1 MIFKTNTD
9 DFGRMGLGLNNSFKG
24 MFNGDFFKKQNL
36 LSDSDISAIK
46 AYNAEIDKCVT
57 SQTAFNRT
65 MLNTSQQAQNVVAA
79 ANGNKVALEGMTK
92 ASKAAELGMKALSI
106 AGNMIAVMVISWVLS
121 EAISWLNDLAHAEE
135 NARKRSEEL
144 TSSYETEKKDIDDS
158 IAKYKELSEKL
169 NDSSLSTSEVKSIKE
184 QLLSVQN
191 QLNEKYGAEAT
202 QIDLVNGKYD
212 EQIKKLDALTK
223 KKASDYV
230 SKNYKD
236 IQADQKYV
244 SEKVN
249 LNKSLGFKGSQARPD
264 DYSNAGFDLKKYL
277 DRYDKLS
284 AKVVNPDG
292 QYGMTG
298 DVNLVTNGT
307 RQEIY
312 DQLSQLFQDLSND
325 FGNSNEDVNK
335 FKTTIS
341 GILEDSF
348 DTDALDSANDR
359 IKKYAQAEILSND
372 DASASYNNLV
382 NAVDNYNTALSSG
395 KGVDDAKQKLLEA
408 KQAAEDSTKDI
419 TNSGKVLQDV
429 YNSLDNEAPIELQVE
444 FGKNVDEDLQQ
455 SYDDTINRFKSDTS
469 DSSSKELDSLNKQ
482 LDEQTQ
488 SLADAK
494 ENLQNEYDKI
504 SDWGLDDYA
513 DQIKN
518 NTIQTKFGN
527 VDMDKRTIIH
537 WSDELKHTYADAL
550 ASWDYDPEI
559 GSIDTVFGGSE
570 RFGEELNGNGWEV
583 AFTPILP
590 DGTFLSKDTVEEYI
604 NSILEEAYADDGKVT
619 EDELTAI
626 DAQGRQ
632 VGNTFVQGIFA
643 GIDDSQNYDG
653 NGNWAETVGRL
664 MHFVG
669 SFGAKQLADQGI
681 DSANKKLEE
690 TKKKIE
696 EVSKGFDDS
705 QKIKDFFNT
714 EGINTDEEIN
724 EFNEVTKGINDADKA
739 IQTWNEHKKE
749 TNETPISFTDALNSS
764 KYKDIKEK
772 LLELAKAGQLTPYT
786 ISSTKEYNALLE
798 DTGLSAEKAYKK
810 IMKIAQSD
818 MSEADWKTTLTNA
831 RSQIAEIKNLKK
843 ELKKNGESSDFM
855 DAILEK
861 FPQLIGYLGDQKGM
875 QEQLNELQKEQ
886 EDVANNAYMHMVEDS
901 ESYYSTLKR
910 KEAERLKTTSNTIN
924 KIVNGNAGLVK
935 ALGGYYKV
943 DLSNYASIAKAKA
956 TLEKNLIT
964 NLASAWSKFYKV
976 QVNAQTGLAE
986 VHNDSTTVPS
996 EYLEKANGDY
1006 GKAVSMMT
1014 KEQNKQKN
1022 SALKAAKAYNEAI
1035 KGFNSIIKNPGVST
1049 NVSSS
1054 GGNSKSK
1061 KAKATY
1067 QKFSQTID
1075 WCAQTLK
1082 KLSAQIDNVQAKLNN
1097 TSALSKQI
1105 SYYKKL
1111 VKSQNELAQS
1121 YEKTENKYNKVY
1133 KNALKKLSKS
1143 DQKKV
1148 RDGSYTIEHFKGK
1161 AKSGK
1166 KSGAEKRYNNIQKA
1180 LTARDNYLE
1189 ASTSSEN
1196 EKQKLAEY
1204 RESLASLRWEN
1215 VTTKVEKLNNQIS
1228 ILDTRMSNVS
1238 GYVAK
1243 NKVLNEQLDLQKKIV
1258 DKQQEAYKANQKDAN
1273 SYYKKISSKYKKNKN
1288 SDGAIKTTGVKDKKQ
1303 LSYIKMY
1310 NAYLKQQKTNLVE
1323 LKQAQEDYYN
1333 TIINAKQTAAE
1344 NIKTDYDNRISLV
1357 DAKRQELESKASLAE
1372 ANGQVVSGSYYKLIA
1387 NNSKQ
1392 RLEKLNAE
1400 KDKLE
1405 AQMQGVRKYSDL
1417 WYTLQANIISVDQ
1430 SIADETKNAVD
1441 NINKQAEALKNLA
1454 DAKNDYLNST
1464 YDTLDWIN
1472 SFADEDDYYD
1482 DDGNYTDKG
1491 YAVMHNKLAQIEIKK
1506 QESENYEKAI
1516 SDLDKLYYSK
1526 DSKLSEAEW
1535 LKQRNEL
1542 DKSYQQTRTD
1552 IYNQEK
1558 ELADIRNKQLDK
1570 QSDKLKDIID
1580 LKKKSLDADKSE
1592 YDYQKSVAEKTKS
1605 IADLQKQLAMLEG
1618 NNSEDAMAERQK
1630 LQKELSDAKDDLKDT
1645 QYDKYLDRLEDAFSD
1660 LEDRFDKLI
1669 EEMKKED
1676 VSTTTEN
1683 IKTDVEDNN
1692 SSRAESGNKEILGE
1706 NGLQVFDKTANSLIT
1721 AGTNIETKVDDVNTK
1736 LDKTVEAV
1744 IKDSKEDD
1752 GNGNGTVKTTTDL
1765 DKVLGKYDAKN
1776 KSQDT
1781 KGKSSITKYL
1791 ASQGYKTKSH
1801 EGMLDLVNGILNS
1814 DYVSGMNGDDRTALS
1829 KITTKDQLDGNKD
1842 KNATANKD
1850 LITKS
1855 LKYVKANEFISKNA
1869 IVGKKKRDEYSK
1881 ANRHIYDK
1889 TGGKILSEK
1898 NLKKLAGILNV
1909 SYDSKKIYDALK
1921 ACGYSQGGIVGKAIR
1936 VNGDDG
1942 IATLKTGEAVLTPAQ
1957 TDALVALRKNLV
1969 PLNNFMSAI
1978 KTNVPNIQRATTAT
1992 TTIGDVSFEF
2002 NLPNVVDSETLIK
2015 TIQTDTRV
2023 QKTLQNATVGQLNG
2037 SSKFKVN
2044 RL

>member
-1 MIFKTNTD
+1 MCIHNTLYHSTIFKTITDELGNTK
-9 DFGRMGLGLNNSFKG
+9 LSINNRFKG
-24 MFNGDFFKKQNL
+24 LFSGDFFKKKSI
-36 LSDSDISAIK
+36 LSDDDISAIQ
-46 AYNAEIDKCVT
+46 AYNAEINRGVT
-57 SQTAFNRT
+57 SQTAFYRT
-65 MLNTSQQAQNVVAA
+65 MQNASVEAQNMAASANGMVVNLEQIPKVSKAGQVALRGLAMAGNIVAGILVGFVISKAVEVLDNCIHRVENAKNALDEFNSSVKEQQKDISSQESWISENGKQFEELSKGVDKYGHNISLTSDEFSEYKNLTSQIAEMFPTMITGYNEQGKAILK
-79 ANGNKVALEGMTK
+79 NKG
-92 ASKAAELGMKALSI
+92 SI
-106 AGNMIAVMVISWVLS
+106 
-121 EAISWLNDLAHAEE
+121 
-135 NARKRSEEL
+135 EEL
-144 TSSYETEKKDIDDS
+144 TKAYQENQDAYYANIRSKSTKTFEDYKTETKGDAKKKNTIEELMSGNLSSRSIRNILGKEEGQLIDIDNNKGISSAEIQNALGKDL
-158 IAKYKELSEKL
+158 YNKL
-169 NDSSLSTSEVKSIKE
+169 YEE
-184 QLLSVQN
+184 
-191 QLNEKYGAEAT
+191 
-202 QIDLVNGKYD
+202 
-212 EQIKKLDALTK
+212 
-223 KKASDYV
+223 
-230 SKNYKD
+230 
-236 IQADQKYV
+236 
-244 SEKVN
+244 
-249 LNKSLGFKGSQARPD
+249 
-264 DYSNAGFDLKKYL
+264 LKKMPIGKF
-277 DRYDKLS
+277 DAS
-284 AKVVNPDG
+284 F
-292 QYGMTG
+292 
-298 DVNLVTNGT
+298 
-307 RQEIY
+307 E
-312 DQLSQLFQDLSND
+312 DLS
-325 FGNSNEDVNK
+325 
-335 FKTTIS
+335 
-341 GILEDSF
+341 
-348 DTDALDSANDR
+348 
-359 IKKYAQAEILSND
+359 
-372 DASASYNNLV
+372 
-382 NAVDNYNTALSSG
+382 
-395 KGVDDAKQKLLEA
+395 
-408 KQAAEDSTKDI
+408 
-419 TNSGKVLQDV
+419 
-429 YNSLDNEAPIELQVE
+429 PELQ
-444 FGKNVDEDLQQ
+444 
-455 SYDDTINRFKSDTS
+455 
-469 DSSSKELDSLNKQ
+469 
-482 LDEQTQ
+482 
-488 SLADAK
+488 
-494 ENLQNEYDKI
+494 
-504 SDWGLDDYA
+504 
-513 DQIKN
+513 
-518 NTIQTKFGN
+518 
-527 VDMDKRTIIH
+527 
-537 WSDELKHTYADAL
+537 
-550 ASWDYDPEI
+550 
-559 GSIDTVFGGSE
+559 
-570 RFGEELNGNGWEV
+570 
-583 AFTPILP
+583 
-590 DGTFLSKDTVEEYI
+590 
-604 NSILEEAYADDGKVT
+604 
-619 EDELTAI
+619 
-626 DAQGRQ
+626 
-632 VGNTFVQGIFA
+632 
-643 GIDDSQNYDG
+643 
-653 NGNWAETVGRL
+653 
-664 MHFVG
+664 
-669 SFGAKQLADQGI
+669 
-681 DSANKKLEE
+681 
-690 TKKKIE
+690 
-696 EVSKGFDDS
+696 
-705 QKIKDFFNT
+705 QKIKDIYSKLNDTIDTESEKVRPILQAYLQGDTSGYDELDAEAQTAVQSFIQNVDNSFFENFKT
-714 EGINTDEEIN
+714 DNDMETWIRQNVVEPLKNGVNSDELAVKIQTLFSLDQKDYKSYQDYVNAVLAIINSLSKMKDKNGNVIYNDKQINTMKTQFGVGDVDSDGNVSGNKYISSVQDKFKNVKGAKDYIAGLNKEELDTVMHYKLEPDKDTSVKDLKDFIKN
-724 EFNEVTKGINDADKA
+724 ELQPEAN
-739 IQTWNEHKKE
+739 KKE
-749 TNETPISFTDALNSS
+749 EKVKFSVAFNSAKFADA
-764 KYKDIKEK
+764 KEK

-831 RSQIAEIKNLKK
+831 RSQITEIKNLKK

-855 DAILEK
+855 DTILEK

-886 EDVANNAYMHMVEDS
+886 EDVANNAYIHMVENS

-935 ALGGYYKV
+935 ALDGYYKV

-964 NLASAWSKFYKV
+964 NLASVWSKFYKV

-1014 KEQNKQKN
+1014 KEQNKQKK

-1049 NVSSS
+1049 NVSGS

-1148 RDGSYTIEHFKGK
+1148 KDGSYTIEHFKGK

-1180 LTARDNYLE
+1180 LTARDNYWE

-1204 RESLASLRWEN
+1204 RESLASIRWEN
-1215 VTTKVEKLNNQIS
+1215 VTAKVEKLNNQIS

-1243 NKVLNEQLDLQKKIV
+1243 NKVLNEQLSLQKKIV

-1288 SDGAIKTTGVKDKKQ
+1288 SDGAIKTTGIKDKKQ

-1310 NAYLKQQKTNLVE
+1310 NAYLKQQKTNYVE

-1333 TIINAKQTAAE
+1333 TIISAKQTAAE

-1387 NNSKQ
+1387 NNSNQK
-1392 RLEKLNAE
+1392 LEKLNAE
-1400 KDKLE
+1400 KGKLE

-1417 WYTLQANIISVDQ
+1417 WYILQANIISVDQ

-1506 QESENYEKAI
+1506 QESENYEKSI

-1526 DSKLSEAEW
+1526 NSKLSEAEW

-1542 DKSYQQTRTD
+1542 NKSYQQTQTD

-1605 IADLQKQLAMLEG
+1605 IADLQKQFAMLEG

-1736 LDKTVEAV
+1736 LDKIVEAV
-1744 IKDSKEDD
+1744 IKDSKKDV

-1765 DKVLGKYDAKN
+1765 DKVLGKYDKKN

-1814 DYVSGMNGDDRTALS
+1814 DYASGMNGDDRTALS

-2037 SSKFKVN
+2037 SSRFKVN

>member
-1 MIFKTNTD
+1 MIFETNTD
-9 DFGRMGLGLNNSFKG
+9 DFGRMGLGLNKSFKG

-36 LSDSDISAIK
+36 LSDSDISAIQ
-46 AYNAEIDKCVT
+46 AYNAEINRGVT
-57 SQTAFNRT
+57 SQTAFYRT
-65 MLNTSQQAQNVVAA
+65 MQNASVEAQNMAASANGMVVNLEQIPKVSKAGQVALKGLAMAGNIVAGILVGFVISKSVEVLDNYIHRVENAKNALDEFNSSVKEQQKDISSQESWISENGKQFEELSKGVDKYGHNISLTSDKFSEYKNMTSQIAEMFPTMVTGWNEQGGAILK
-79 ANGNKVALEGMTK
+79 NKG
-92 ASKAAELGMKALSI
+92 SI
-106 AGNMIAVMVISWVLS
+106 
-121 EAISWLNDLAHAEE
+121 
-135 NARKRSEEL
+135 EEL
-144 TSSYETEKKDIDDS
+144 TKAYQENQDAYYANIRSKSTKTFEDYKTETKGDAKKKNTIEELMSGNLSSRSIRNILGKEEGQLIDIDNNKGISSAEIQNALGKDL
-158 IAKYKELSEKL
+158 YNKL
-169 NDSSLSTSEVKSIKE
+169 YEE
-184 QLLSVQN
+184 
-191 QLNEKYGAEAT
+191 
-202 QIDLVNGKYD
+202 
-212 EQIKKLDALTK
+212 
-223 KKASDYV
+223 
-230 SKNYKD
+230 
-236 IQADQKYV
+236 
-244 SEKVN
+244 
-249 LNKSLGFKGSQARPD
+249 
-264 DYSNAGFDLKKYL
+264 LKKMPIGKF
-277 DRYDKLS
+277 DAS
-284 AKVVNPDG
+284 F
-292 QYGMTG
+292 
-298 DVNLVTNGT
+298 
-307 RQEIY
+307 E
-312 DQLSQLFQDLSND
+312 DLS
-325 FGNSNEDVNK
+325 
-335 FKTTIS
+335 
-341 GILEDSF
+341 
-348 DTDALDSANDR
+348 
-359 IKKYAQAEILSND
+359 
-372 DASASYNNLV
+372 
-382 NAVDNYNTALSSG
+382 
-395 KGVDDAKQKLLEA
+395 
-408 KQAAEDSTKDI
+408 
-419 TNSGKVLQDV
+419 
-429 YNSLDNEAPIELQVE
+429 PELQ
-444 FGKNVDEDLQQ
+444 
-455 SYDDTINRFKSDTS
+455 
-469 DSSSKELDSLNKQ
+469 
-482 LDEQTQ
+482 
-488 SLADAK
+488 
-494 ENLQNEYDKI
+494 
-504 SDWGLDDYA
+504 
-513 DQIKN
+513 
-518 NTIQTKFGN
+518 
-527 VDMDKRTIIH
+527 
-537 WSDELKHTYADAL
+537 
-550 ASWDYDPEI
+550 
-559 GSIDTVFGGSE
+559 
-570 RFGEELNGNGWEV
+570 
-583 AFTPILP
+583 
-590 DGTFLSKDTVEEYI
+590 
-604 NSILEEAYADDGKVT
+604 
-619 EDELTAI
+619 
-626 DAQGRQ
+626 
-632 VGNTFVQGIFA
+632 
-643 GIDDSQNYDG
+643 
-653 NGNWAETVGRL
+653 
-664 MHFVG
+664 
-669 SFGAKQLADQGI
+669 
-681 DSANKKLEE
+681 
-690 TKKKIE
+690 
-696 EVSKGFDDS
+696 
-705 QKIKDFFNT
+705 QKIKDIYSKLNDTIDTESEKVRPILQAYLQGDTSGYDELDAEAQTAVQSFIQNVDNSFFENFKT
-714 EGINTDEEIN
+714 DNDMETWIRQNVVEPLKNGVNSDELAVKIQTLFSLDQKDYKSYQDYVNAVLAIINSLSKTKDKNGNVIYNDKQINTMKTQFGVGDVDSDGNVSGNKYISSVQDKFKNVKGAKDYITGLNKEELDTVMRYNLEPNKDISVKDLKDFIKN
-724 EFNEVTKGINDADKA
+724 ELQPEAN
-739 IQTWNEHKKE
+739 KKE
-749 TNETPISFTDALNSS
+749 EKVKFSVAFNDGNF
-764 KYKDIKEK
+764 KDIKEK

-855 DAILEK
+855 DTILEK

-886 EDVANNAYMHMVEDS
+886 EDVANNAYMHMVENS

-1014 KEQNKQKN
+1014 KEQNKQKK

-1049 NVSSS
+1049 NVSGS

-1148 RDGSYTIEHFKGK
+1148 KDGSYTIEHFKGK

-1180 LTARDNYLE
+1180 LTARDNYWE

-1204 RESLASLRWEN
+1204 RESLASIRWEN
-1215 VTTKVEKLNNQIS
+1215 VTAKVEKLNNQIS

-1243 NKVLNEQLDLQKKIV
+1243 NKVLNEQLSLQKKIV

-1288 SDGAIKTTGVKDKKQ
+1288 SDGAIKTTGIKDKKQ

-1333 TIINAKQTAAE
+1333 TIISAKQTAAE

-1417 WYTLQANIISVDQ
+1417 WYSLQANIISVDQ

-1506 QESENYEKAI
+1506 QESENYEKSI

-1526 DSKLSEAEW
+1526 NSKLSEAEW

-1542 DKSYQQTRTD
+1542 NKSYQQTQTD

-1580 LKKKSLDADKSE
+1580 LKKKSLDTDKSE

-1605 IADLQKQLAMLEG
+1605 IADLQKQFAMLEG

-1736 LDKTVEAV
+1736 LDKIVEAV
-1744 IKDSKEDD
+1744 IKDSKEDV

-1765 DKVLGKYDAKN
+1765 DKVLGEYDAKN

-1992 TTIGDVSFEF
+1992 TSIGDVSFEF
-2002 NLPNVVDSETLIK
+2002 NLPNVVDSESLIK
-2015 TIQTDTRV
+2015 TIQTDTRL

-2037 SSKFKVN
+2037 SSRFKVN

>member
-1 MIFKTNTD
+1 MCIHNTLYHSTIFKTITDELGNTK
-9 DFGRMGLGLNNSFKG
+9 LSINNRFKG
-24 MFNGDFFKKQNL
+24 LFSGDFFKKKSI
-36 LSDSDISAIK
+36 LSDDDISAIQ
-46 AYNAEIDKCVT
+46 AYNAEINRGVT
-57 SQTAFNRT
+57 SQTAFYRT
-65 MLNTSQQAQNVVAA
+65 MQNASVEAQNMAASANGMVVNLEQIPKVSKAGQVALRGLAMAGNIVAGILVGFVISKAVEVLDNCIHRVENAKNALDEFNSSVKEQQKDISSQESWISENGKQFEELSKGVDKYGHNISLTSDEFSEYKNLTSQIAEMFPTMITGYNEQGKAILK
-79 ANGNKVALEGMTK
+79 NKG
-92 ASKAAELGMKALSI
+92 SI
-106 AGNMIAVMVISWVLS
+106 
-121 EAISWLNDLAHAEE
+121 
-135 NARKRSEEL
+135 EEL
-144 TSSYETEKKDIDDS
+144 TKAYQENQDAYYANIRSKSTKTFEDYKTETKGDAKKKNTIEELMSGNLSSRSIRNILGKEEGQLIDIDNNKGISSAEIQNALGKDL
-158 IAKYKELSEKL
+158 YNKL
-169 NDSSLSTSEVKSIKE
+169 YEE
-184 QLLSVQN
+184 
-191 QLNEKYGAEAT
+191 
-202 QIDLVNGKYD
+202 
-212 EQIKKLDALTK
+212 
-223 KKASDYV
+223 
-230 SKNYKD
+230 
-236 IQADQKYV
+236 
-244 SEKVN
+244 
-249 LNKSLGFKGSQARPD
+249 
-264 DYSNAGFDLKKYL
+264 LKKMPIGKF
-277 DRYDKLS
+277 DAS
-284 AKVVNPDG
+284 F
-292 QYGMTG
+292 
-298 DVNLVTNGT
+298 
-307 RQEIY
+307 E
-312 DQLSQLFQDLSND
+312 DLS
-325 FGNSNEDVNK
+325 
-335 FKTTIS
+335 
-341 GILEDSF
+341 
-348 DTDALDSANDR
+348 
-359 IKKYAQAEILSND
+359 
-372 DASASYNNLV
+372 
-382 NAVDNYNTALSSG
+382 
-395 KGVDDAKQKLLEA
+395 
-408 KQAAEDSTKDI
+408 
-419 TNSGKVLQDV
+419 
-429 YNSLDNEAPIELQVE
+429 PELQ
-444 FGKNVDEDLQQ
+444 
-455 SYDDTINRFKSDTS
+455 
-469 DSSSKELDSLNKQ
+469 
-482 LDEQTQ
+482 
-488 SLADAK
+488 
-494 ENLQNEYDKI
+494 
-504 SDWGLDDYA
+504 
-513 DQIKN
+513 
-518 NTIQTKFGN
+518 
-527 VDMDKRTIIH
+527 
-537 WSDELKHTYADAL
+537 
-550 ASWDYDPEI
+550 
-559 GSIDTVFGGSE
+559 
-570 RFGEELNGNGWEV
+570 
-583 AFTPILP
+583 
-590 DGTFLSKDTVEEYI
+590 
-604 NSILEEAYADDGKVT
+604 
-619 EDELTAI
+619 
-626 DAQGRQ
+626 
-632 VGNTFVQGIFA
+632 
-643 GIDDSQNYDG
+643 
-653 NGNWAETVGRL
+653 
-664 MHFVG
+664 
-669 SFGAKQLADQGI
+669 
-681 DSANKKLEE
+681 
-690 TKKKIE
+690 
-696 EVSKGFDDS
+696 
-705 QKIKDFFNT
+705 QKIKDIYSKLNDTIDTESEKVRPILQAYLQGDTSGYDELDAEAQTAVQSFIQNVDNSFFENFKT
-714 EGINTDEEIN
+714 DNDMETWIRQNVVEPLKNGVNSDELAVKIQTLFSLDQKDYKSYQDYVNAVLAIINSLSKMKDKNGNVIYNDKQINTMKTQFGVGDVDSDGNVSGNKYISSVQDKFKNVKGAKDYITGLNKEELDTVMHYKLEPDKDTSVKDLKDFIKN
-724 EFNEVTKGINDADKA
+724 ELQPEAN
-739 IQTWNEHKKE
+739 KKE
-749 TNETPISFTDALNSS
+749 EKVKFSVAFNDGDF
-764 KYKDIKEK
+764 KDIKEK

-831 RSQIAEIKNLKK
+831 RSQITEIKNLKK

-855 DAILEK
+855 DTILEK

-935 ALGGYYKV
+935 ALDGYYKV

-1006 GKAVSMMT
+1006 GKAVSMMV

-1054 GGNSKSK
+1054 GGNNKSK

-1303 LSYIKMY
+1303 LSYIKTY

-1323 LKQAQEDYYN
+1323 LTQAQEDYYN
-1333 TIINAKQTAAE
+1333 AVINAKQTAAE

-1387 NNSKQ
+1387 NNSNQK
-1392 RLEKLNAE
+1392 LEKLNAE

-1430 SIADETKNAVD
+1430 SIADETKNAVQ

-1454 DAKNDYLNST
+1454 DAKNDYLNSI

-1706 NGLQVFDKTANSLIT
+1706 NGLQVFDKTANSFIT

-1736 LDKTVEAV
+1736 LDKIVEAV
-1744 IKDSKEDD
+1744 IKDSKKDV

-1814 DYVSGMNGDDRTALS
+1814 DYVGGMNGDDRTALS

>member
-1 MIFKTNTD
+1 MQGGTFGSSKMQLIPESKMFKELSSETASEIVETLNSIKNGTNSAYDSMDQYLTY
-9 DFGRMGLGLNNSFKG
+9 LSS
-24 MFNGDFFKKQNL
+24 NGKSYIKDYVKANQNQVYITEDVIQA
-36 LSDSDISAIK
+36 SKDARATQIAQNEAIK
-46 AYNAEIDKCVT
+46 QGSLSAKAG
-57 SQTAFNRT
+57 Q
-65 MLNTSQQAQNVVAA
+65 
-79 ANGNKVALEGMTK
+79 VALKGLAM
-92 ASKAAELGMKALSI
+92 
-106 AGNMIAVMVISWVLS
+106 AGNMIAMWAISEVISLVAKGIDNLANSVDNCKERVNNLMSSYQSALDTANSNASRVEELISDYEKLS
-121 EAISWLNDLAHAEE
+121 KGVNNLGENVSLTQEEYEKYNSLTNEIADMFPELIQGYTDQGTAILNLKGNVEGLRDAYKEAKTEAYNTLIADKSNDIVKQWEDIRDPGFFAGLFDLGASDVGGEISVSDALKQLKEISKLTAEE
-135 NARKRSEEL
+135 YRNIENIVATGSHEEIKGLTDIQKEIAYGSYIGKALGIDGNVSDKDFANAKKQAKALIQTYNAEIKSALSDVETLANAYLMTNDDYSKLDKQSKTAASLIVNNLTEDIANGFSSKEDVGVYVDNIVSQLKNNPDLSNAMTEL
-144 TSSYETEKKDIDDS
+144 LTTDLSSLSVDGAESTIDKYINTIAKILNEDPVELKVRLGFDDYNDDS
-158 IAKYKELSEKL
+158 IKPLKTKVQGFLKDEFDDNVGELSLDDLQIASKL
-169 NDSSLSTSEVKSIKE
+169 EIPENT
-184 QLLSVQN
+184 LLSW
-191 QLNEKYGAEAT
+191 
-202 QIDLVNGKYD
+202 
-212 EQIKKLDALTK
+212 
-223 KKASDYV
+223 
-230 SKNYKD
+230 
-236 IQADQKYV
+236 
-244 SEKVN
+244 
-249 LNKSLGFKGSQARPD
+249 
-264 DYSNAGFDLKKYL
+264 
-277 DRYDKLS
+277 DKL
-284 AKVVNPDG
+284 
-292 QYGMTG
+292 
-298 DVNLVTNGT
+298 
-307 RQEIY
+307 
-312 DQLSQLFQDLSND
+312 
-325 FGNSNEDVNK
+325 
-335 FKTTIS
+335 
-341 GILEDSF
+341 
-348 DTDALDSANDR
+348 
-359 IKKYAQAEILSND
+359 
-372 DASASYNNLV
+372 
-382 NAVDNYNTALSSG
+382 
-395 KGVDDAKQKLLEA
+395 KQK
-408 KQAAEDSTKDI
+408 I
-419 TNSGKVLQDV
+419 
-429 YNSLDNEAPIELQVE
+429 
-444 FGKNVDEDLQQ
+444 
-455 SYDDTINRFKSDTS
+455 
-469 DSSSKELDSLNKQ
+469 
-482 LDEQTQ
+482 
-488 SLADAK
+488 
-494 ENLQNEYDKI
+494 
-504 SDWGLDDYA
+504 
-513 DQIKN
+513 
-518 NTIQTKFGN
+518 
-527 VDMDKRTIIH
+527 
-537 WSDELKHTYADAL
+537 
-550 ASWDYDPEI
+550 
-559 GSIDTVFGGSE
+559 
-570 RFGEELNGNGWEV
+570 
-583 AFTPILP
+583 
-590 DGTFLSKDTVEEYI
+590 
-604 NSILEEAYADDGKVT
+604 
-619 EDELTAI
+619 
-626 DAQGRQ
+626 
-632 VGNTFVQGIFA
+632 
-643 GIDDSQNYDG
+643 
-653 NGNWAETVGRL
+653 
-664 MHFVG
+664 
-669 SFGAKQLADQGI
+669 
-681 DSANKKLEE
+681 EE
-690 TKKKIE
+690 TKNATSNK
-696 EVSKGFDDS
+696 
-705 QKIKDFFNT
+705 
-714 EGINTDEEIN
+714 
-724 EFNEVTKGINDADKA
+724 
-739 IQTWNEHKKE
+739 
-749 TNETPISFTDALNSS
+749 TPISFSDLLDTSE
-764 KYKDIKEK
+764 YKDIKEK

-831 RSQIAEIKNLKK
+831 RSQITEIKNLKK

-855 DAILEK
+855 DTILEK

-1014 KEQNKQKN
+1014 KEQNKQKK

-1049 NVSSS
+1049 NVSGS

-1067 QKFSQTID
+1067 QKFSQMID

-1148 RDGSYTIEHFKGK
+1148 KDGSYTIEHFKGK

-1180 LTARDNYLE
+1180 LTARDNYWE

-1204 RESLASLRWEN
+1204 RESLASIRWEN
-1215 VTTKVEKLNNQIS
+1215 VTAKVEKLNNQIS

-1243 NKVLNEQLDLQKKIV
+1243 NKVLNEQLSLQKKIV

-1288 SDGAIKTTGVKDKKQ
+1288 SDGAIKTTGIKDKKQ

-1310 NAYLKQQKTNLVE
+1310 NAYLKQQKTNYVE

-1333 TIINAKQTAAE
+1333 TIISAKQTAAE

-1430 SIADETKNAVD
+1430 SIAEESKNAID

-1506 QESENYEKAI
+1506 QESENYEKSI

-1526 DSKLSEAEW
+1526 NSKLSEAEW

-1542 DKSYQQTRTD
+1542 NKSYQQTQTD

-1618 NNSEDAMAERQK
+1618 NNSEEAMAERQK

-1721 AGTNIETKVDDVNTK
+1721 AGTNIDTKVDDVNTK
-1736 LDKTVEAV
+1736 LDKIVEAV
-1744 IKDSKEDD
+1744 IKDSKKDV

-1765 DKVLGKYDAKN
+1765 DKVLGEYDAKN

-2015 TIQTDTRV
+2015 TIQTDTRL

-2037 SSKFKVN
+2037 SSRFKVN

>member
-1 MIFKTNTD
+1 MCIHNTLYHSTIFKTITDELGNTK
-9 DFGRMGLGLNNSFKG
+9 LSINNRFKG
-24 MFNGDFFKKQNL
+24 LFSGDFFKKKSI
-36 LSDSDISAIK
+36 LSDDDISAIQ
-46 AYNAEIDKCVT
+46 AYNAEINRGVT
-57 SQTAFNRT
+57 SQTYRT
-65 MLNTSQQAQNVVAA
+65 MQNASVEAQNMAASANGMVVNLEQIPKVSKAGQVALRGLAMAGNIVAGILVGFVISKAVEVLDNCIHRVENAKNALDEFNSSVKEQQKDISSQESWISENGKQFEELSKGVDKYGHNISLTSDEFSEYKNLTSQIAEMFPTMITGYNEQGKAILK
-79 ANGNKVALEGMTK
+79 NKG
-92 ASKAAELGMKALSI
+92 SI
-106 AGNMIAVMVISWVLS
+106 
-121 EAISWLNDLAHAEE
+121 
-135 NARKRSEEL
+135 EEL
-144 TSSYETEKKDIDDS
+144 TKAYQENQDAYYANIRSKSTKTFEDYKTETKGDAKKKNTIEELMSGNLSSRSIRNILGKEEGQLIDIDNNKGISSAEIQNALGKDL
-158 IAKYKELSEKL
+158 YNKL
-169 NDSSLSTSEVKSIKE
+169 YEE
-184 QLLSVQN
+184 
-191 QLNEKYGAEAT
+191 
-202 QIDLVNGKYD
+202 
-212 EQIKKLDALTK
+212 
-223 KKASDYV
+223 
-230 SKNYKD
+230 
-236 IQADQKYV
+236 
-244 SEKVN
+244 
-249 LNKSLGFKGSQARPD
+249 
-264 DYSNAGFDLKKYL
+264 LKKMPIGKF
-277 DRYDKLS
+277 DAS
-284 AKVVNPDG
+284 F
-292 QYGMTG
+292 
-298 DVNLVTNGT
+298 
-307 RQEIY
+307 E
-312 DQLSQLFQDLSND
+312 DLS
-325 FGNSNEDVNK
+325 
-335 FKTTIS
+335 
-341 GILEDSF
+341 
-348 DTDALDSANDR
+348 
-359 IKKYAQAEILSND
+359 
-372 DASASYNNLV
+372 
-382 NAVDNYNTALSSG
+382 
-395 KGVDDAKQKLLEA
+395 
-408 KQAAEDSTKDI
+408 
-419 TNSGKVLQDV
+419 
-429 YNSLDNEAPIELQVE
+429 PELQ
-444 FGKNVDEDLQQ
+444 
-455 SYDDTINRFKSDTS
+455 
-469 DSSSKELDSLNKQ
+469 
-482 LDEQTQ
+482 
-488 SLADAK
+488 
-494 ENLQNEYDKI
+494 
-504 SDWGLDDYA
+504 
-513 DQIKN
+513 
-518 NTIQTKFGN
+518 
-527 VDMDKRTIIH
+527 
-537 WSDELKHTYADAL
+537 
-550 ASWDYDPEI
+550 
-559 GSIDTVFGGSE
+559 
-570 RFGEELNGNGWEV
+570 
-583 AFTPILP
+583 
-590 DGTFLSKDTVEEYI
+590 
-604 NSILEEAYADDGKVT
+604 
-619 EDELTAI
+619 
-626 DAQGRQ
+626 
-632 VGNTFVQGIFA
+632 
-643 GIDDSQNYDG
+643 
-653 NGNWAETVGRL
+653 
-664 MHFVG
+664 
-669 SFGAKQLADQGI
+669 
-681 DSANKKLEE
+681 
-690 TKKKIE
+690 
-696 EVSKGFDDS
+696 
-705 QKIKDFFNT
+705 QKIKDIYSKLNDTIDTESEKVRPILQAYLQGDTSGYDELDAEAQTAVQSFIQNVDNSFFENFKT
-714 EGINTDEEIN
+714 DNDMETWIRQNVVEPLKNGVNSDELAVKIQTLFSLDQKDYKSYQDYVNAVLAIINSLSKMKDKNGNVIYNDKQINTMKTQFGVGDVDSDGNVSGNKYISSVQDKFKNVKGAKDYITGLNKEELDTVMHYKLEPDKDTSVKDLKDFIKN
-724 EFNEVTKGINDADKA
+724 ELQPEAN
-739 IQTWNEHKKE
+739 KKE
-749 TNETPISFTDALNSS
+749 EKVKFFVAFNDCDF
-764 KYKDIKEK
+764 KDIKEK

-831 RSQIAEIKNLKK
+831 RSQITEIKNLKK

-855 DAILEK
+855 DTILEK

-935 ALGGYYKV
+935 ALDGYYKV

-1006 GKAVSMMT
+1006 GKAVSMMV

-1035 KGFNSIIKNPGVST
+1035 KGFNSIIKNSGVST
-1049 NVSSS
+1049 NVSS
-1054 GGNSKSK
+1054 KSK
-1061 KAKATY
+1061 KE
-1067 QKFSQTID
+1067 KFSQTID

-1082 KLSAQIDNVQAKLNN
+1082 KLSVQIDNVQAKLNN

-1148 RDGSYTIEHFKGK
+1148 RDGSYTIEHFKGTIEHFKGK

-1303 LSYIKMY
+1303 LSYIKTY

-1323 LKQAQEDYYN
+1323 LTQAQEDYYN
-1333 TIINAKQTAAE
+1333 AVINAKQTAAE

-1387 NNSKQ
+1387 NNSNQK
-1392 RLEKLNAE
+1392 LEKLNAE

-1430 SIADETKNAVD
+1430 SIAEESKNAID

-1506 QESENYEKAI
+1506 QESENYEKSI

-1526 DSKLSEAEW
+1526 NSKLSEAEW

-1542 DKSYQQTRTD
+1542 NKSYQQTQTD

-1605 IADLQKQLAMLEG
+1605 IADLQKQFAMLEG

-1736 LDKTVEAV
+1736 LDKIVEAV
-1744 IKDSKEDD
+1744 IKDSKEDV

-1765 DKVLGKYDAKN
+1765 DKVLGEYDAKN

-2037 SSKFKVN
+2037 SSRFKVN

>member
-1 MIFKTNTD
+1 MIFKTFNSDIDSSIYKIGVFNKSFGDIIDKINDRSAEIKNLHENEGFSKSEAKKQVGSIWSYLGKDEHKDALTD
-9 DFGRMGLGLNNSFKG
+9 EFTAFKELMEETGLGADELAKQVGGVSKSVLDYAKSDDVAKLSTEGFKESIGNLSLGAKAGQVALKGLAMAGNIVAGILAGFVISKAIEGLDNYIHRVENAKNALDEFNSSVKEQQ
-24 MFNGDFFKKQNL
+24 K
-36 LSDSDISAIK
+36 DISSQESWISENGK
-46 AYNAEIDKCVT
+46 QFEELSKGVDKYGHNISLTSDEFSEYKNLT
-57 SQTAFNRT
+57 SQIAEMFPT
-65 MLNTSQQAQNVVAA
+65 MITGYNEQGKAILK
-79 ANGNKVALEGMTK
+79 NKG
-92 ASKAAELGMKALSI
+92 SI
-106 AGNMIAVMVISWVLS
+106 
-121 EAISWLNDLAHAEE
+121 
-135 NARKRSEEL
+135 EEL
-144 TSSYETEKKDIDDS
+144 TKAYQENQDAYYANIRSKSTKTFEDYKTETKGDAKKKNTIEELMSGNLSSRSIRNILGKEEGQLIDIDNNKGISSAEIQNALGKDL
-158 IAKYKELSEKL
+158 YNKL
-169 NDSSLSTSEVKSIKE
+169 YEE
-184 QLLSVQN
+184 
-191 QLNEKYGAEAT
+191 
-202 QIDLVNGKYD
+202 
-212 EQIKKLDALTK
+212 
-223 KKASDYV
+223 
-230 SKNYKD
+230 
-236 IQADQKYV
+236 
-244 SEKVN
+244 
-249 LNKSLGFKGSQARPD
+249 
-264 DYSNAGFDLKKYL
+264 LKKMPIGKF
-277 DRYDKLS
+277 DAS
-284 AKVVNPDG
+284 F
-292 QYGMTG
+292 
-298 DVNLVTNGT
+298 
-307 RQEIY
+307 E
-312 DQLSQLFQDLSND
+312 DLS
-325 FGNSNEDVNK
+325 
-335 FKTTIS
+335 
-341 GILEDSF
+341 
-348 DTDALDSANDR
+348 
-359 IKKYAQAEILSND
+359 
-372 DASASYNNLV
+372 
-382 NAVDNYNTALSSG
+382 
-395 KGVDDAKQKLLEA
+395 
-408 KQAAEDSTKDI
+408 
-419 TNSGKVLQDV
+419 
-429 YNSLDNEAPIELQVE
+429 PELQ
-444 FGKNVDEDLQQ
+444 
-455 SYDDTINRFKSDTS
+455 
-469 DSSSKELDSLNKQ
+469 
-482 LDEQTQ
+482 
-488 SLADAK
+488 
-494 ENLQNEYDKI
+494 
-504 SDWGLDDYA
+504 
-513 DQIKN
+513 
-518 NTIQTKFGN
+518 
-527 VDMDKRTIIH
+527 
-537 WSDELKHTYADAL
+537 
-550 ASWDYDPEI
+550 
-559 GSIDTVFGGSE
+559 
-570 RFGEELNGNGWEV
+570 
-583 AFTPILP
+583 
-590 DGTFLSKDTVEEYI
+590 
-604 NSILEEAYADDGKVT
+604 
-619 EDELTAI
+619 
-626 DAQGRQ
+626 
-632 VGNTFVQGIFA
+632 
-643 GIDDSQNYDG
+643 
-653 NGNWAETVGRL
+653 
-664 MHFVG
+664 
-669 SFGAKQLADQGI
+669 
-681 DSANKKLEE
+681 
-690 TKKKIE
+690 
-696 EVSKGFDDS
+696 
-705 QKIKDFFNT
+705 QKIKDIYSKLNDTIDTESEKVRPILQAYLQGDTSGYDELDAEAQTAVQSFIQNVDNSFFENFKT
-714 EGINTDEEIN
+714 DNDMETWIRQNVVEPLKNGVNSDELAVKIQTLFSLDQKDYKSYQDYVNAVLAIINSLSKMKDKNGNVIYNDKQINTMKTQFGVGDVDSDGNVSGNKYISSVQDKFKNVKGAKDYITGLNKEELDTVMHYKLEPDKDTSVKDLKDFIKN
-724 EFNEVTKGINDADKA
+724 ELQPEAN
-739 IQTWNEHKKE
+739 KKE
-749 TNETPISFTDALNSS
+749 EKVKFSVAFNDGDF
-764 KYKDIKEK
+764 KDIKEK

-935 ALGGYYKV
+935 ALDGYYKV

-964 NLASAWSKFYKV
+964 KLASAWSKFYKV

-1121 YEKTENKYNKVY
+1121 YEKTEKKYNKVY

-1148 RDGSYTIEHFKGK
+1148 KDGSYTIEHFKGK

-1204 RESLASLRWEN
+1204 RESLASIRWEN
-1215 VTTKVEKLNNQIS
+1215 VTAKVEKLNNQIS

-1243 NKVLNEQLDLQKKIV
+1243 NKVLNEQLSLQKKIV

-1417 WYTLQANIISVDQ
+1417 WYSLQANIISVDQ
-1430 SIADETKNAVD
+1430 AIAEESKNAID

-1506 QESENYEKAI
+1506 QESENYEKSI

-1526 DSKLSEAEW
+1526 NSKLSEAEW

-1542 DKSYQQTRTD
+1542 NKSYQQTQTD

-1558 ELADIRNKQLDK
+1558 ELADIRNKQLEQ

-1592 YDYQKSVAEKTKS
+1592 YDYQKSVAEKTKN

-1618 NNSEDAMAERQK
+1618 NNSEEAMAERQK

-1721 AGTNIETKVDDVNTK
+1721 AGTNIETEVDDVNTK
-1736 LDKTVEAV
+1736 LDKIVEAV
-1744 IKDSKEDD
+1744 IKDTKKDG

-1814 DYVSGMNGDDRTALS
+1814 DYASGMNGDDRTALS

-2037 SSKFKVN
+2037 SSRFKVN

>member
-1 MIFKTNTD
+1 MIFKTITDELGNTK
-9 DFGRMGLGLNNSFKG
+9 LSINNRFKG
-24 MFNGDFFKKQNL
+24 LFSGDFFKKKSI
-36 LSDSDISAIK
+36 LSDDDISAIQ
-46 AYNAEIDKCVT
+46 AYNAEINRGVT
-57 SQTAFNRT
+57 SQTAFYRT
-65 MLNTSQQAQNVVAA
+65 MQNASVEAQNMAASANGMVVNLEQIPKVSKAGQVALRGLAMAGNIVAEILVGFVISKAVEGLDNYIHRVENAKNALDEFNSSVKEQQKDISSQESWISENGKQFEELSKGVDKYGHNISLTSDEFSEYKNLTSQIAEMFPTMITGYNEQGRAILK
-79 ANGNKVALEGMTK
+79 NKG
-92 ASKAAELGMKALSI
+92 SI
-106 AGNMIAVMVISWVLS
+106 
-121 EAISWLNDLAHAEE
+121 
-135 NARKRSEEL
+135 EEL
-144 TSSYETEKKDIDDS
+144 TKAYQENQDAYYANIRSKSTKTFEDYKTETKGDVKKKNTIEELMSGNLSSRSIRNILGKEEGQLIDIDNNKGISSAEIQNALGKDL
-158 IAKYKELSEKL
+158 YNKL
-169 NDSSLSTSEVKSIKE
+169 YEE
-184 QLLSVQN
+184 
-191 QLNEKYGAEAT
+191 
-202 QIDLVNGKYD
+202 
-212 EQIKKLDALTK
+212 
-223 KKASDYV
+223 
-230 SKNYKD
+230 
-236 IQADQKYV
+236 
-244 SEKVN
+244 
-249 LNKSLGFKGSQARPD
+249 
-264 DYSNAGFDLKKYL
+264 LKKMPIGKF
-277 DRYDKLS
+277 DAS
-284 AKVVNPDG
+284 F
-292 QYGMTG
+292 
-298 DVNLVTNGT
+298 
-307 RQEIY
+307 E
-312 DQLSQLFQDLSND
+312 DLS
-325 FGNSNEDVNK
+325 
-335 FKTTIS
+335 
-341 GILEDSF
+341 
-348 DTDALDSANDR
+348 
-359 IKKYAQAEILSND
+359 
-372 DASASYNNLV
+372 
-382 NAVDNYNTALSSG
+382 
-395 KGVDDAKQKLLEA
+395 
-408 KQAAEDSTKDI
+408 
-419 TNSGKVLQDV
+419 
-429 YNSLDNEAPIELQVE
+429 PELQ
-444 FGKNVDEDLQQ
+444 
-455 SYDDTINRFKSDTS
+455 
-469 DSSSKELDSLNKQ
+469 
-482 LDEQTQ
+482 
-488 SLADAK
+488 
-494 ENLQNEYDKI
+494 
-504 SDWGLDDYA
+504 
-513 DQIKN
+513 
-518 NTIQTKFGN
+518 
-527 VDMDKRTIIH
+527 
-537 WSDELKHTYADAL
+537 
-550 ASWDYDPEI
+550 
-559 GSIDTVFGGSE
+559 
-570 RFGEELNGNGWEV
+570 
-583 AFTPILP
+583 
-590 DGTFLSKDTVEEYI
+590 
-604 NSILEEAYADDGKVT
+604 
-619 EDELTAI
+619 
-626 DAQGRQ
+626 
-632 VGNTFVQGIFA
+632 
-643 GIDDSQNYDG
+643 
-653 NGNWAETVGRL
+653 
-664 MHFVG
+664 
-669 SFGAKQLADQGI
+669 
-681 DSANKKLEE
+681 
-690 TKKKIE
+690 
-696 EVSKGFDDS
+696 
-705 QKIKDFFNT
+705 QKIKDIYSKLNDTIDTESEKVRPILQAYLQGDTSGYDELDAEAQTAVQSFIQNVDNSFFENFKT
-714 EGINTDEEIN
+714 DNDMETWIRQNVVEPLKNGVNSDELAVKIQTLFSLDQKDYKSYQDYVNAVLAIINSLSKMKDKNGNVIYNDKQINTMKTQFGVGDVDSDGNVSGNKYISSVQDKFKNVKGAKDYITGLNKEELDTVMHYKLEPDKDTSVKDLKDFIKN
-724 EFNEVTKGINDADKA
+724 ELQPEAN
-739 IQTWNEHKKE
+739 KKE
-749 TNETPISFTDALNSS
+749 EKVKFSVAFNDGDF
-764 KYKDIKEK
+764 KDVKEK

-855 DAILEK
+855 DTILEK

-886 EDVANNAYMHMVEDS
+886 EDVANNAYMHMVENS

-986 VHNDSTTVPS
+986 VHNDSKTVPS

-1006 GKAVSMMT
+1006 GKAVSMMV

-1054 GGNSKSK
+1054 GGNNKSK

-1243 NKVLNEQLDLQKKIV
+1243 NKVLNEQLSLQKKIV

-1273 SYYKKISSKYKKNKN
+1273 SYYKKISAKNKKNKN
-1288 SDGAIKTTGVKDKKQ
+1288 SDGTIKTTGVTNKKQ
-1303 LSYIKMY
+1303 LSYIKTY

-1387 NNSKQ
+1387 NNSNQK
-1392 RLEKLNAE
+1392 LKILNAE

-1506 QESENYEKAI
+1506 QESENYEKSI

-1526 DSKLSEAEW
+1526 NSKLSEAEW

-1542 DKSYQQTRTD
+1542 NKSYQQTQTD

-1558 ELADIRNKQLDK
+1558 ELADIRNKQLEQ

-1592 YDYQKSVAEKTKS
+1592 YDYQKSVAEKTKN
-1605 IADLQKQLAMLEG
+1605 IANLQKQLAMLEG
-1618 NNSEDAMAERQK
+1618 NNSEEAMAERQK

-1736 LDKTVEAV
+1736 LDKIVEAV
-1744 IKDSKEDD
+1744 IKDSKEDV

-1791 ASQGYKTKSH
+1791 ASQGYKTKSY

-2015 TIQTDTRV
+2015 TIQRDTRV

-2037 SSKFKVN
+2037 SSRFKVN

>member
-1 MIFKTNTD
+1 MIFKTFDSDKDTFSSK
-9 DFGRMGLGLNNSFKG
+9 FGILGKSFEDIG
-24 MFNGDFFKKQNL
+24 NRFKKVSDELIANNDYTISNIANAWKNSSIKKD
-36 LSDSDISAIK
+36 LSDKFIITKSDIEDKLKDLSVYEQNPSDILKDLQKINNASKLDPTAWQKYFDTLTEGEKWQEKFVQTNDLTKVSLDDVKNAQNAAKQSAI
-46 AYNAEIDKCVT
+46 AYNNGLEQMTIGAKAGQVALKGLAMAGNIVAGILVGFVISKAVEVFDNCIHRVENAKNALDEFNSSVKEQQKDISSQESWISENGKQFEELSKGVDKYGHNISLTSDKFSEYKNLT
-57 SQTAFNRT
+57 SQIAEMFPT
-65 MLNTSQQAQNVVAA
+65 MVTGWNEQGDAILK
-79 ANGNKVALEGMTK
+79 NKG
-92 ASKAAELGMKALSI
+92 SI
-106 AGNMIAVMVISWVLS
+106 
-121 EAISWLNDLAHAEE
+121 
-135 NARKRSEEL
+135 EEL
-144 TSSYETEKKDIDDS
+144 TKAYQENQDAYYANIRSKSTKTFKDYKTETKGDVEKKNTIEELMNGKFHHYSYEDWDSFALNEEKG
-158 IAKYKELSEKL
+158 
-169 NDSSLSTSEVKSIKE
+169 TSETDRILRKVLGQDIYLKLQDE
-184 QLLSVQN
+184 TYQ
-191 QLNEKYGAEAT
+191 KYGAF
-202 QIDLVNGKYD
+202 D
-212 EQIKKLDALTK
+212 
-223 KKASDYV
+223 
-230 SKNYKD
+230 KNKE
-236 IQADQKYV
+236 
-244 SEKVN
+244 EK
-249 LNKSLGFKGSQARPD
+249 
-264 DYSNAGFDLKKYL
+264 
-277 DRYDKLS
+277 
-284 AKVVNPDG
+284 
-292 QYGMTG
+292 T
-298 DVNLVTNGT
+298 
-307 RQEIY
+307 
-312 DQLSQLFQDLSND
+312 FQDLS
-325 FGNSNEDVNK
+325 
-335 FKTTIS
+335 
-341 GILEDSF
+341 
-348 DTDALDSANDR
+348 
-359 IKKYAQAEILSND
+359 
-372 DASASYNNLV
+372 
-382 NAVDNYNTALSSG
+382 
-395 KGVDDAKQKLLEA
+395 
-408 KQAAEDSTKDI
+408 
-419 TNSGKVLQDV
+419 
-429 YNSLDNEAPIELQVE
+429 PELQ
-444 FGKNVDEDLQQ
+444 
-455 SYDDTINRFKSDTS
+455 
-469 DSSSKELDSLNKQ
+469 
-482 LDEQTQ
+482 
-488 SLADAK
+488 
-494 ENLQNEYDKI
+494 
-504 SDWGLDDYA
+504 
-513 DQIKN
+513 
-518 NTIQTKFGN
+518 
-527 VDMDKRTIIH
+527 
-537 WSDELKHTYADAL
+537 
-550 ASWDYDPEI
+550 
-559 GSIDTVFGGSE
+559 
-570 RFGEELNGNGWEV
+570 
-583 AFTPILP
+583 
-590 DGTFLSKDTVEEYI
+590 
-604 NSILEEAYADDGKVT
+604 
-619 EDELTAI
+619 
-626 DAQGRQ
+626 
-632 VGNTFVQGIFA
+632 
-643 GIDDSQNYDG
+643 
-653 NGNWAETVGRL
+653 
-664 MHFVG
+664 
-669 SFGAKQLADQGI
+669 
-681 DSANKKLEE
+681 
-690 TKKKIE
+690 
-696 EVSKGFDDS
+696 
-705 QKIKDFFNT
+705 QKIKDIYSQLNDTIDTESEKVRPILQAYLQGDTSGYDELDAEAQTAVQSFIQNVDNSFFENFKT
-714 EGINTDEEIN
+714 DNDMETWIRQNVVEPLKNGVNSDELAVKIQTLFSLDQKDYKSYQDYVNAVLAIINSLSKMKDKNGNVIYNDKQINTMKTQFGVGDVDSDGNVSGNKYISSVQDKFKNVKGAKDYITGLNKEELDTVMHYKLEPDKDTSVKDLKDFIKN
-724 EFNEVTKGINDADKA
+724 ELQPEAN
-739 IQTWNEHKKE
+739 KKE
-749 TNETPISFTDALNSS
+749 EKVKFSVAFNDGDF
-764 KYKDIKEK
+764 KDIKEK

-831 RSQIAEIKNLKK
+831 RSQITEIKNLKK

-855 DAILEK
+855 DTILEK

-886 EDVANNAYMHMVEDS
+886 EDVANNAYMHMVENS
-901 ESYYSTLKR
+901 ESYYSTLKQ
-910 KEAERLKTTSNTIN
+910 KEAEKLKTTSNTIN

-1006 GKAVSMMT
+1006 GKAVSMMV

-1054 GGNSKSK
+1054 GGNNKSK

-1148 RDGSYTIEHFKGK
+1148 KDGSYTIEQFKGK

-1166 KSGAEKRYNNIQKA
+1166 KSNAEKRYNNIQKA

-1189 ASTSSEN
+1189 ASTNSEN

-1215 VTTKVEKLNNQIS
+1215 VTAKVEKLNNQIR

-1258 DKQQEAYKANQKDAN
+1258 NKQQEAYKANQKDAN

-1288 SDGAIKTTGVKDKKQ
+1288 SDGTIKVTGVTNKTQ

-1323 LKQAQEDYYN
+1323 LTQAQEEY
-1333 TIINAKQTAAE
+1333 TASLIEARQTASE
-1344 NIKTDYDNRISLV
+1344 NIKSDYDNKLSLI
-1357 DAKRQELESKASLAE
+1357 DARRTALENKASLAE
-1372 ANGQVVSGSYYKLIA
+1372 AKGQIVSSSYYDLLT
-1387 NNSKQ
+1387 NNSNQ
-1392 RLEKLNAE
+1392 RLNELDAE

-1405 AQMQGVRKYSDL
+1405 TQMEGVRKYSDL

-1430 SIADETKNAVD
+1430 AIAEESKNAID

-1472 SFADEDDYYD
+1472 GFADEDDYYD

-1506 QESENYEKAI
+1506 QEGENYEKAI

-1542 DKSYQQTRTD
+1542 NKSYQQTQTD

-1592 YDYQKSVAEKTKS
+1592 YDYQKSVAEKTKN

-1630 LQKELSDAKDDLKDT
+1630 LQKELSDAQDDLKDT

-1736 LDKTVEAV
+1736 LDKILEAT
-1744 IKDSKEDD
+1744 IKDDTKRD
-1752 GNGNGTVKTTTDL
+1752 GNGDGTQKDSISLTDA
-1765 DKVLGKYDAKN
+1765 LGEYSKKN

-1781 KGKSSITKYL
+1781 KGKSSLNKYL
-1791 ASQGYKTKSH
+1791 ASQGYEMSSYT
-1801 EGMLDLVNGILNS
+1801 GMAKLTTAILQSKYS
-1814 DYVSGMNGDDRTALS
+1814 DGMNKDDYAKLS
-1829 KITTKDQLDGNKD
+1829 EIASKDNFDGSKDANASENKRI
-1842 KNATANKD
+1842 
-1850 LITKS
+1850 LEKS
-1855 LKYVKANEFISKNA
+1855 LKYVRAKELIDTSAVTHNKDKKNY
-1869 IVGKKKRDEYSK
+1869 GKVNQY
-1881 ANRHIYDK
+1881 IWDK
-1889 TGGKILSEK
+1889 TNGKVLSVA
-1898 NLKKLAGILNV
+1898 NMKKLAGILNV
-1909 SYDSKKIYDALK
+1909 SYDSEKIYKALK
-1921 ACGYSQGGIVGKAIR
+1921 NAGYSHGGIVDKVVRA
-1936 VNGDDG
+1936 NGDDG
-1942 IATLKTGEAVLTPAQ
+1942 LATLKVGEAVLTPEQ
-1957 TDALVALRKNLV
+1957 TNALVALRKNLV

-1978 KTNVPNIQRATTAT
+1978 KTNVPNVQRTTTAT
-1992 TTIGDVSFEF
+1992 TSIGDVSFEF
-2002 NLPNVVDSETLIK
+2002 NLPNVVDSESLIK

>member
-1 MIFKTNTD
+1 MCIHNTLYHSTIFKTITDELGNTTI
-9 DFGRMGLGLNNSFKG
+9 NNGFKG
-24 MFNGDFFKKQNL
+24 LFSGDFFKKKSI
-36 LSDSDISAIK
+36 LSDDDISAIQ
-46 AYNAEIDKCVT
+46 AYNAEINRGVT
-57 SQTAFNRT
+57 SQTAFYRT
-65 MLNTSQQAQNVVAA
+65 MQNASVEAQNMAASANGMVVNLEQIPKVSKAGQVALKGLAMAGNIVAGILAGFVISKAVEVLDNCIHRVENAKNALDEFNSSVKEQQKDISSQESWISENGKQFEELSKGVDKYGHNISLTSDEFSEYKNLTSQIAEMFPTMITGYNEQGKAILK
-79 ANGNKVALEGMTK
+79 NKG
-92 ASKAAELGMKALSI
+92 SI
-106 AGNMIAVMVISWVLS
+106 
-121 EAISWLNDLAHAEE
+121 
-135 NARKRSEEL
+135 EEL
-144 TSSYETEKKDIDDS
+144 TKAYQENQDAYYANIRSKSTKTFKDYKTETKGDAKKKNTIEELMSGNLSSRSIRNILGKEEGQLIDIDNNKGISSAEIQNALGKDL
-158 IAKYKELSEKL
+158 YNKL
-169 NDSSLSTSEVKSIKE
+169 YEE
-184 QLLSVQN
+184 
-191 QLNEKYGAEAT
+191 
-202 QIDLVNGKYD
+202 
-212 EQIKKLDALTK
+212 
-223 KKASDYV
+223 
-230 SKNYKD
+230 
-236 IQADQKYV
+236 
-244 SEKVN
+244 
-249 LNKSLGFKGSQARPD
+249 
-264 DYSNAGFDLKKYL
+264 LKKMPIGKF
-277 DRYDKLS
+277 DAS
-284 AKVVNPDG
+284 F
-292 QYGMTG
+292 
-298 DVNLVTNGT
+298 
-307 RQEIY
+307 E
-312 DQLSQLFQDLSND
+312 DLS
-325 FGNSNEDVNK
+325 
-335 FKTTIS
+335 
-341 GILEDSF
+341 
-348 DTDALDSANDR
+348 
-359 IKKYAQAEILSND
+359 
-372 DASASYNNLV
+372 
-382 NAVDNYNTALSSG
+382 
-395 KGVDDAKQKLLEA
+395 
-408 KQAAEDSTKDI
+408 
-419 TNSGKVLQDV
+419 
-429 YNSLDNEAPIELQVE
+429 PELQ
-444 FGKNVDEDLQQ
+444 
-455 SYDDTINRFKSDTS
+455 
-469 DSSSKELDSLNKQ
+469 
-482 LDEQTQ
+482 
-488 SLADAK
+488 
-494 ENLQNEYDKI
+494 
-504 SDWGLDDYA
+504 
-513 DQIKN
+513 
-518 NTIQTKFGN
+518 
-527 VDMDKRTIIH
+527 
-537 WSDELKHTYADAL
+537 
-550 ASWDYDPEI
+550 
-559 GSIDTVFGGSE
+559 
-570 RFGEELNGNGWEV
+570 
-583 AFTPILP
+583 
-590 DGTFLSKDTVEEYI
+590 
-604 NSILEEAYADDGKVT
+604 
-619 EDELTAI
+619 
-626 DAQGRQ
+626 
-632 VGNTFVQGIFA
+632 
-643 GIDDSQNYDG
+643 
-653 NGNWAETVGRL
+653 
-664 MHFVG
+664 
-669 SFGAKQLADQGI
+669 
-681 DSANKKLEE
+681 
-690 TKKKIE
+690 
-696 EVSKGFDDS
+696 
-705 QKIKDFFNT
+705 QKIKDIYSKLNDTIDTESEKVRPILQAYLQGDTSGYDELDAEAQTAVQSFIQNVDNSFFENFKT
-714 EGINTDEEIN
+714 DNDMETWIRQNVVEPLKNGVNSDELAVKIQTLFSLDQKDYKSYQDYVNAVLAIINSLSKMKDKNGNVIYNDKQINTMKTQFGVGDVDSDGNVSGNKYISSVQDKFKNVKGAKDYITGLNKEELDTVMHYKLEPDKDTSVKDLKDFIKN
-724 EFNEVTKGINDADKA
+724 ELQPEAN
-739 IQTWNEHKKE
+739 KKE
-749 TNETPISFTDALNSS
+749 EKVKFSVAFNDGDF
-764 KYKDIKEK
+764 KDIKEK

-855 DAILEK
+855 DTILEK

-1014 KEQNKQKN
+1014 KEQNKQKK

-1049 NVSSS
+1049 NVSGS

-1148 RDGSYTIEHFKGK
+1148 KDGSYTIEHFKGK

-1180 LTARDNYLE
+1180 LTARDNYWE

-1204 RESLASLRWEN
+1204 RESLASIRWEN
-1215 VTTKVEKLNNQIS
+1215 VTAKVEKLNNQIS

-1243 NKVLNEQLDLQKKIV
+1243 NKVLNEQLSLQKKIV

-1288 SDGAIKTTGVKDKKQ
+1288 SDGAIKTTGIKDKKQ

-1310 NAYLKQQKTNLVE
+1310 NAYLKQQKTNYVE

-1417 WYTLQANIISVDQ
+1417 WYSLQANIISVDQ
-1430 SIADETKNAVD
+1430 SIADESKNAVD

-1506 QESENYEKAI
+1506 QEGENYEKAI

-1542 DKSYQQTRTD
+1542 NKSYQQTQTD

-1618 NNSEDAMAERQK
+1618 NNSEEAMAERQK

-1736 LDKTVEAV
+1736 LDKNVEAV
-1744 IKDSKEDD
+1744 IKDSKKDV

-1898 NLKKLAGILNV
+1898 NLKKLADILNV

-2037 SSKFKVN
+2037 SSRFKVN

>member
-1 MIFKTNTD
+1 MCIHNTLYHSTIFKTITDELGNTK
-9 DFGRMGLGLNNSFKG
+9 LSINNRFKG
-24 MFNGDFFKKQNL
+24 LFSGDFFKKKSI
-36 LSDSDISAIK
+36 LSDDDISAIQ
-46 AYNAEIDKCVT
+46 AYNAEINRGVT
-57 SQTAFNRT
+57 SQTAFYRT
-65 MLNTSQQAQNVVAA
+65 MQNASVEAQNMAASANGMVVNLEQIPKVSKAGQVALRGLAMAGNIVAGILVGFVISKAVEVLDNCIHRVENAKNALDEFNSSVKEQQKDISSQESWISENGKQFEELSKGVDKYGHNISLTSDEFSEYKNLTSQIAEMFPTMITGYNEQGKAILK
-79 ANGNKVALEGMTK
+79 NKG
-92 ASKAAELGMKALSI
+92 SI
-106 AGNMIAVMVISWVLS
+106 
-121 EAISWLNDLAHAEE
+121 
-135 NARKRSEEL
+135 EEL
-144 TSSYETEKKDIDDS
+144 TKAYQENQDAYYANIRSKSTKTFEDYKTETKGDAKKKNTIEELMSGNLSSRSIRNILGKEEGQLIDIDNNKGISSAEIQNALGKDL
-158 IAKYKELSEKL
+158 YNKL
-169 NDSSLSTSEVKSIKE
+169 YEE
-184 QLLSVQN
+184 
-191 QLNEKYGAEAT
+191 
-202 QIDLVNGKYD
+202 
-212 EQIKKLDALTK
+212 
-223 KKASDYV
+223 
-230 SKNYKD
+230 
-236 IQADQKYV
+236 
-244 SEKVN
+244 
-249 LNKSLGFKGSQARPD
+249 
-264 DYSNAGFDLKKYL
+264 LKKMPIGKF
-277 DRYDKLS
+277 DAS
-284 AKVVNPDG
+284 F
-292 QYGMTG
+292 
-298 DVNLVTNGT
+298 
-307 RQEIY
+307 E
-312 DQLSQLFQDLSND
+312 DLS
-325 FGNSNEDVNK
+325 
-335 FKTTIS
+335 
-341 GILEDSF
+341 
-348 DTDALDSANDR
+348 
-359 IKKYAQAEILSND
+359 
-372 DASASYNNLV
+372 
-382 NAVDNYNTALSSG
+382 
-395 KGVDDAKQKLLEA
+395 
-408 KQAAEDSTKDI
+408 
-419 TNSGKVLQDV
+419 
-429 YNSLDNEAPIELQVE
+429 PELQ
-444 FGKNVDEDLQQ
+444 
-455 SYDDTINRFKSDTS
+455 
-469 DSSSKELDSLNKQ
+469 
-482 LDEQTQ
+482 
-488 SLADAK
+488 
-494 ENLQNEYDKI
+494 
-504 SDWGLDDYA
+504 
-513 DQIKN
+513 
-518 NTIQTKFGN
+518 
-527 VDMDKRTIIH
+527 
-537 WSDELKHTYADAL
+537 
-550 ASWDYDPEI
+550 
-559 GSIDTVFGGSE
+559 
-570 RFGEELNGNGWEV
+570 
-583 AFTPILP
+583 
-590 DGTFLSKDTVEEYI
+590 
-604 NSILEEAYADDGKVT
+604 
-619 EDELTAI
+619 
-626 DAQGRQ
+626 
-632 VGNTFVQGIFA
+632 
-643 GIDDSQNYDG
+643 
-653 NGNWAETVGRL
+653 
-664 MHFVG
+664 
-669 SFGAKQLADQGI
+669 
-681 DSANKKLEE
+681 
-690 TKKKIE
+690 
-696 EVSKGFDDS
+696 
-705 QKIKDFFNT
+705 QKIKDIYSKLNDTIDTESEKVRPILQAYLQGDTSGYDELDAEAQTAVQSFIQNVDNSFFENFKT
-714 EGINTDEEIN
+714 DNDMETWIRQNVVEPLKNGVNSDELAVKIQTLFSLDQKDYKSYQDYVNAVLAIINSLSKMKDKNGNVIYNDKQINTMKTQFGVGDVDSDGNVSGNKYISSVQDKFKNVKGAKDYITGLNKEELDTVMHYKLEPDKDTSVKDLKDFIKN
-724 EFNEVTKGINDADKA
+724 ELQPEAN
-739 IQTWNEHKKE
+739 KKE
-749 TNETPISFTDALNSS
+749 EKVKFSVAFNDGDF
-764 KYKDIKEK
+764 KDIKEK

-855 DAILEK
+855 DTILEK

-924 KIVNGNAGLVK
+924 KIVNGSAGLVK
-935 ALGGYYKV
+935 ALDGYYKV

-1006 GKAVSMMT
+1006 GKAVSMMV

-1054 GGNSKSK
+1054 GGNNKSK

-1180 LTARDNYLE
+1180 LTARDNYWE

-1228 ILDTRMSNVS
+1228 ILDTRMSNLS
-1238 GYVAK
+1238 GSVAK

-1303 LSYIKMY
+1303 LSYIKTY

-1387 NNSKQ
+1387 NNSNQK
-1392 RLEKLNAE
+1392 LEKLNAE

-1506 QESENYEKAI
+1506 QEGENYEKSI

-1526 DSKLSEAEW
+1526 NSKLSEAEW

-1542 DKSYQQTRTD
+1542 NKSYQQTQTD

-1592 YDYQKSVAEKTKS
+1592 YDYQKSISEKTKN
-1605 IADLQKQLAMLEG
+1605 IADLQKQFAMLEG
-1618 NNSEDAMAERQK
+1618 NNSEEAMAERQK

-1645 QYDKYLDRLEDAFSD
+1645 QYDKYLDRLEDAFAD
-1660 LEDRFDKLI
+1660 LEDRFDELI

-1736 LDKTVEAV
+1736 LDKIVEAV
-1744 IKDSKEDD
+1744 IKDSKKDV

-1765 DKVLGKYDAKN
+1765 DKVLGKYDKKN

-1814 DYVSGMNGDDRTALS
+1814 DYASGMNGDDRTALS

-2037 SSKFKVN
+2037 SSRFKVN

>member
-1 MIFKTNTD
+1 MADVQGLHLEKLAAVNDNVFNRLCKKYKVADKDLKNFLKTWDGSGDIQEAFAAHMKKSTEGLTLFQRAGKATGTVIKSLGATLASMAVSFAITEVISLVATVIDNLAHKAEYAKDRLDEFNTSVKD
-9 DFGRMGLGLNNSFKG
+9 QQDNLSTQESWISENGKQFEELSKG
-24 MFNGDFFKKQNL
+24 VDKYGHNISLTSDKFSEYKNL
-36 LSDSDISAIK
+36 
-46 AYNAEIDKCVT
+46 T
-57 SQTAFNRT
+57 SQIAEMFPT
-65 MLNTSQQAQNVVAA
+65 MITGWNEQGGAILK
-79 ANGNKVALEGMTK
+79 NKG
-92 ASKAAELGMKALSI
+92 SI
-106 AGNMIAVMVISWVLS
+106 
-121 EAISWLNDLAHAEE
+121 
-135 NARKRSEEL
+135 EEL
-144 TSSYETEKKDIDDS
+144 TKAYQENQDAYYANIRSNSKKTFDDYKAETKGDVKKKNTIE
-158 IAKYKELSEKL
+158 ELM
-169 NDSSLSTSEVKSIKE
+169 
-184 QLLSVQN
+184 
-191 QLNEKYGAEAT
+191 
-202 QIDLVNGKYD
+202 NGKFQYY
-212 EQIKKLDALTK
+212 TTH
-223 KKASDYV
+223 SD
-230 SKNYKD
+230 
-236 IQADQKYV
+236 
-244 SEKVN
+244 
-249 LNKSLGFKGSQARPD
+249 F
-264 DYSNAGFDLKKYL
+264 
-277 DRYDKLS
+277 
-284 AKVVNPDG
+284 
-292 QYGMTG
+292 
-298 DVNLVTNGT
+298 
-307 RQEIY
+307 
-312 DQLSQLFQDLSND
+312 
-325 FGNSNEDVNK
+325 
-335 FKTTIS
+335 S
-341 GILEDSF
+341 G
-348 DTDALDSANDR
+348 
-359 IKKYAQAEILSND
+359 
-372 DASASYNNLV
+372 
-382 NAVDNYNTALSSG
+382 
-395 KGVDDAKQKLLEA
+395 
-408 KQAAEDSTKDI
+408 
-419 TNSGKVLQDV
+419 
-429 YNSLDNEAPIELQVE
+429 
-444 FGKNVDEDLQQ
+444 
-455 SYDDTINRFKSDTS
+455 
-469 DSSSKELDSLNKQ
+469 SSSKFEINGEDVHDELYKS
-482 LDEQTQ
+482 
-488 SLADAK
+488 
-494 ENLQNEYDKI
+494 
-504 SDWGLDDYA
+504 LDD
-513 DQIKN
+513 DTFNMLLKE
-518 NTIQTKFGN
+518 TKI
-527 VDMDKRTIIH
+527 DK
-537 WSDELKHTYADAL
+537 
-550 ASWDYDPEI
+550 
-559 GSIDTVFGGSE
+559 
-570 RFGEELNGNGWEV
+570 
-583 AFTPILP
+583 
-590 DGTFLSKDTVEEYI
+590 
-604 NSILEEAYADDGKVT
+604 
-619 EDELTAI
+619 
-626 DAQGRQ
+626 
-632 VGNTFVQGIFA
+632 FA
-643 GIDDSQNYDG
+643 GD
-653 NGNWAETVGRL
+653 
-664 MHFVG
+664 
-669 SFGAKQLADQGI
+669 
-681 DSANKKLEE
+681 NKE
-690 TKKKIE
+690 
-696 EVSKGFDDS
+696 FDFS
-705 QKIKDFFNT
+705 NLTPELQQKIKDIYSKLNDTIDTESERVRPILQAYLQGDTSGYDELNAEAQTAVQSFIQNVDNSFFENFKT
-714 EGINTDEEIN
+714 DNDMETWIRQNVIEPLKNGVNSDDLAVKIQTLFSLDQKDYKSYQDYVNAVLAIINSLSKMKDKNGNVIYNDKQINTMKTQFGVGDVDSDGN
-724 EFNEVTKGINDADKA
+724 VSGNKYVSSVQDKFKNVKGA
-739 IQTWNEHKKE
+739 
-749 TNETPISFTDALNSS
+749 
-764 KYKDIKEK
+764 KDYIAGLSKEK
-772 LLELAKAGQLTPYT
+772 LDTVMQYNLEPNKDTSVKDLQNFIKNKLQPETKKPENKVTFSSAFNDDDFKKSRKELLKLASSGELTPNT
-786 ISSTKEYNALLE
+786 LSSTKEYKALLTQ
-798 DTGLSAEKAYKK
+798 TGLSAKEATNEIYGMVDASTKLSGFASSMGSLDNAYAEFKTNGFNTMNTLSGLESAFGDLNYYKK
-810 IMKIAQSD
+810 FMNIVGDAKSSTQDIQVAYNKLVEEYVNSTGILDNVNEANKGLIQTQLEQLGITNSEEIVTKVLNGEIVSLSTAKSILTEHGYDLISVTSGELKSLVKEGAISNETAKQIAGFALKKKIANGVSINTDGDIANLVALAGVSQKVIDMMESLATMKMKIKQGIG
-818 MSEADWKTTLTNA
+818 EAGTEAGRKILKQHA
-831 RSQIAEIKNLKK
+831 KKLKK
-843 ELKKNGESSDFM
+843 E
-855 DAILEK
+855 I
-861 FPQLIGYLGDQKGM
+861 
-875 QEQLNELQKEQ
+875 QKEIGKGTKVNYNI
-886 EDVANNAYMHMVEDS
+886 D
-901 ESYYSTLKR
+901 YS
-910 KEAERLKTTSNTIN
+910 
-924 KIVNGNAGLVK
+924 
-935 ALGGYYKV
+935 GG
-943 DLSNYASIAKAKA
+943 
-956 TLEKNLIT
+956 
-964 NLASAWSKFYKV
+964 
-976 QVNAQTGLAE
+976 
-986 VHNDSTTVPS
+986 DSTKTAVD
-996 EYLEKANGDY
+996 KAN
-1006 GKAVSMMT
+1006 
-1014 KEQNKQKN
+1014 
-1022 SALKAAKAYNEAI
+1022 
-1035 KGFNSIIKNPGVST
+1035 
-1049 NVSSS
+1049 
-1054 GGNSKSK
+1054 K

-1148 RDGSYTIEHFKGK
+1148 KDGSYTIEHFKGK

-1204 RESLASLRWEN
+1204 RESLASIRWEN
-1215 VTTKVEKLNNQIS
+1215 VTAKVEKLNNQIS

-1243 NKVLNEQLDLQKKIV
+1243 NKVLNEQLSLQKKIV

-1288 SDGAIKTTGVKDKKQ
+1288 SDGAIKTTGIKDKKQ

-1333 TIINAKQTAAE
+1333 TIINTKQTAAE

-1417 WYTLQANIISVDQ
+1417 WYSLQANIISVDQ
-1430 SIADETKNAVD
+1430 SIADESKNAVD

-1472 SFADEDDYYD
+1472 GFTDEDDYYD

-1506 QESENYEKAI
+1506 QESENSEKAI

-1526 DSKLSEAEW
+1526 NSKLSEAEW

-1542 DKSYQQTRTD
+1542 EKSYQQTQTD

-1558 ELADIRNKQLDK
+1558 ELADIRNKQLEQ

-1605 IADLQKQLAMLEG
+1605 IADLQKQFIMLEG

-1630 LQKELSDAKDDLKDT
+1630 LQKELSDAQDDLKDT

-1660 LEDRFDKLI
+1660 LEDRFDELI

-1736 LDKTVEAV
+1736 LDKIVEAV
-1744 IKDSKEDD
+1744 IKDSKKDV

-1765 DKVLGKYDAKN
+1765 DKVLGKYDKKN

-1781 KGKSSITKYL
+1781 KGKSSVNKYL

-1814 DYVSGMNGDDRTALS
+1814 DYVGGMNGDDRTALS

-1855 LKYVKANEFISKNA
+1855 LKYVKANEFISNNA

-1909 SYDSKKIYDALK
+1909 SYDSEKIYKALK
-1921 ACGYSQGGIVGKAIR
+1921 NAGYSQGGIVGKAIR

-2023 QKTLQNATVGQLNG
+2023 QKTLQNATVCQLNG

>member
-1 MIFKTNTD
+1 MCIHNTLYHSTIFKTITDELGNTK
-9 DFGRMGLGLNNSFKG
+9 LSINNGFKG
-24 MFNGDFFKKQNL
+24 LFSGDFFKKKSI
-36 LSDSDISAIK
+36 LSDDDISAIQ
-46 AYNAEIDKCVT
+46 AYNAEINRGVT
-57 SQTAFNRT
+57 SQTAFYRT
-65 MLNTSQQAQNVVAA
+65 MQNASVEAQNMAASANGMVVNLEQIPKVSKAGQVALRGLAMAGNIVAGILVGFVISKAVEVLDNCIHRVENAKNALDEFNSSVKEQQKDISSQESWISENGKQFEELSKGVDKYGHNISLTSDEFSEYKNLTSQIAEMFPTMITGYNEQGKAILK
-79 ANGNKVALEGMTK
+79 NKG
-92 ASKAAELGMKALSI
+92 SI
-106 AGNMIAVMVISWVLS
+106 
-121 EAISWLNDLAHAEE
+121 
-135 NARKRSEEL
+135 EEL
-144 TSSYETEKKDIDDS
+144 TKAYQENQDAYYANIRSKSTKTFEDYKTETKGDAKKKNTIEELMSGNLSSRSIRNILGKEEGQLIDIDNNKGISSAEIQNALGKDL
-158 IAKYKELSEKL
+158 YNKL
-169 NDSSLSTSEVKSIKE
+169 YEE
-184 QLLSVQN
+184 
-191 QLNEKYGAEAT
+191 
-202 QIDLVNGKYD
+202 
-212 EQIKKLDALTK
+212 
-223 KKASDYV
+223 
-230 SKNYKD
+230 
-236 IQADQKYV
+236 
-244 SEKVN
+244 
-249 LNKSLGFKGSQARPD
+249 
-264 DYSNAGFDLKKYL
+264 LKKMPIGKF
-277 DRYDKLS
+277 DAS
-284 AKVVNPDG
+284 F
-292 QYGMTG
+292 
-298 DVNLVTNGT
+298 
-307 RQEIY
+307 E
-312 DQLSQLFQDLSND
+312 DLS
-325 FGNSNEDVNK
+325 
-335 FKTTIS
+335 
-341 GILEDSF
+341 
-348 DTDALDSANDR
+348 
-359 IKKYAQAEILSND
+359 
-372 DASASYNNLV
+372 
-382 NAVDNYNTALSSG
+382 
-395 KGVDDAKQKLLEA
+395 
-408 KQAAEDSTKDI
+408 
-419 TNSGKVLQDV
+419 
-429 YNSLDNEAPIELQVE
+429 PELQ
-444 FGKNVDEDLQQ
+444 
-455 SYDDTINRFKSDTS
+455 
-469 DSSSKELDSLNKQ
+469 
-482 LDEQTQ
+482 
-488 SLADAK
+488 
-494 ENLQNEYDKI
+494 
-504 SDWGLDDYA
+504 
-513 DQIKN
+513 
-518 NTIQTKFGN
+518 
-527 VDMDKRTIIH
+527 
-537 WSDELKHTYADAL
+537 
-550 ASWDYDPEI
+550 
-559 GSIDTVFGGSE
+559 
-570 RFGEELNGNGWEV
+570 
-583 AFTPILP
+583 
-590 DGTFLSKDTVEEYI
+590 
-604 NSILEEAYADDGKVT
+604 
-619 EDELTAI
+619 
-626 DAQGRQ
+626 
-632 VGNTFVQGIFA
+632 
-643 GIDDSQNYDG
+643 
-653 NGNWAETVGRL
+653 
-664 MHFVG
+664 
-669 SFGAKQLADQGI
+669 
-681 DSANKKLEE
+681 
-690 TKKKIE
+690 
-696 EVSKGFDDS
+696 
-705 QKIKDFFNT
+705 QKIKDIYSKLNDTIDTESEKVRPILQAYLQGDTSGYDELDAEAQTAVQSFIQNVDNSFFENFKT
-714 EGINTDEEIN
+714 DNDMETWIRQNVVEPLKNGVNSDELAVKIQTLFSLDQKDYKSYQDYVNAVLAIINSLSKMKDKNGNVIYNDKQINTMKTQFGVGDVDSDGNVSGNKYISSVQDKFKNVKGAKDYITGLNKEELDTVMHYKLEPYKDTSVKDLKDFIKN
-724 EFNEVTKGINDADKA
+724 ELQPEAN
-739 IQTWNEHKKE
+739 KKE
-749 TNETPISFTDALNSS
+749 EKVKFSVAFNDGDF
-764 KYKDIKEK
+764 KDIKEK

-855 DAILEK
+855 DTILEK

-935 ALGGYYKV
+935 ALDGYYKV

-1006 GKAVSMMT
+1006 GKAVSMMV

-1054 GGNSKSK
+1054 GGNNKSK

-1133 KNALKKLSKS
+1133 KNALKKLSKA

-1215 VTTKVEKLNNQIS
+1215 VTTKVEKLNNKIS

-1288 SDGAIKTTGVKDKKQ
+1288 SDGAIKTTGIKDKKQ

-1310 NAYLKQQKTNLVE
+1310 NAYLKQQKTNLVK

-1430 SIADETKNAVD
+1430 SIADETKNAVQ

-1482 DDGNYTDKG
+1482 DDGSYTDKG

-1506 QESENYEKAI
+1506 QESENYEKSI

-1526 DSKLSEAEW
+1526 NSKLSEAEW

-1542 DKSYQQTRTD
+1542 NKSYQQTQTD

-1558 ELADIRNKQLDK
+1558 ELADIRNKQIDK

-1706 NGLQVFDKTANSLIT
+1706 NGLQVFDNTANSLIT

-1736 LDKTVEAV
+1736 LDKIVEAV
-1744 IKDSKEDD
+1744 IKDSKKDV

-1881 ANRHIYDK
+1881 TNRHIYDK

-2037 SSKFKVN
+2037 SSRFKVN

>member
-1 MIFKTNTD
+1 MWRTVSARLRGSETELKEMGEDTDGLVTSTSKLQALVKGITGFDIMKDKDTYKDIYDIVLGIGEKWKDLSDIDRASLLEALAGKQQSNALAAALSNIDILKKSYEEATHAEGSAREENEEYSKSIQASIDLAQAKLEQLANDTLNSDFLKGAIDAGGKLIDILDGIVKSGNAIPAVATAIAAAFSFKNVGIFKTNTD

-57 SQTAFNRT
+57 SQIAFNRT
-65 MLNTSQQAQNVVAA
+65 MLNTSQQAKNVVAA

-106 AGNMIAVMVISWVLS
+106 AGNMIAAMIISWVLS
-121 EAISWLNDLAHAEE
+121 EAISWFNDLAHAEE

-169 NDSSLSTSEVKSIKE
+169 NDSSLSTSEVKAIKE
-184 QLLSVQN
+184 QLLSVQD

-212 EQIKKLDALTK
+212 EQIKKLDALAK
-223 KKASDYV
+223 KKESDYV
-230 SKNYKD
+230 SENYKD

-249 LNKSLGFKGSQARPD
+249 LNKSLRFKGSQARPD

-455 SYDDTINRFKSDTS
+455 SYDDTINRFK
-469 DSSSKELDSLNKQ
+469 DSN
-482 LDEQTQ
+482 
-488 SLADAK
+488 
-494 ENLQNEYDKI
+494 
-504 SDWGLDDYA
+504 
-513 DQIKN
+513 
-518 NTIQTKFGN
+518 
-527 VDMDKRTIIH
+527 
-537 WSDELKHTYADAL
+537 
-550 ASWDYDPEI
+550 
-559 GSIDTVFGGSE
+559 
-570 RFGEELNGNGWEV
+570 
-583 AFTPILP
+583 
-590 DGTFLSKDTVEEYI
+590 
-604 NSILEEAYADDGKVT
+604 
-619 EDELTAI
+619 
-626 DAQGRQ
+626 
-632 VGNTFVQGIFA
+632 
-643 GIDDSQNYDG
+643 
-653 NGNWAETVGRL
+653 
-664 MHFVG
+664 
-669 SFGAKQLADQGI
+669 
-681 DSANKKLEE
+681 
-690 TKKKIE
+690 
-696 EVSKGFDDS
+696 
-705 QKIKDFFNT
+705 KIKDFFTT
-714 EGINTDEEIN
+714 EGINTQDEIDA
-724 EFNEVTKGINDADKA
+724 FNDVTKGINDADKA
-739 IQTWNEHKKE
+739 IQKWNEHKKASNKKE
-749 TNETPISFTDALNSS
+749 EKVKFSVAFNDGNF
-764 KYKDIKEK
+764 KDIKEK

-786 ISSTKEYNALLE
+786 ISSIKEYNTLLE

-855 DAILEK
+855 DTILEK

-886 EDVANNAYMHMVEDS
+886 EDVANNAYMHMVENS

-935 ALGGYYKV
+935 ALDGYYKV

-964 NLASAWSKFYKV
+964 KLASAWSKFYKV

-1006 GKAVSMMT
+1006 GKAVSMMV
-1014 KEQNKQKN
+1014 KEQNKQKK

-1049 NVSSS
+1049 NVSGS

-1148 RDGSYTIEHFKGK
+1148 KDGSYTIEHFKGK

-1180 LTARDNYLE
+1180 LTARDNYWE

-1204 RESLASLRWEN
+1204 RESLASIRWEN
-1215 VTTKVEKLNNQIS
+1215 VTAKVEKLNNQIS

-1243 NKVLNEQLDLQKKIV
+1243 NKVLNEQLSLQKKIV

-1288 SDGAIKTTGVKDKKQ
+1288 SDGAIKTTGIKDKKQ

-1310 NAYLKQQKTNLVE
+1310 NAYLKQQKTNYVE

-1417 WYTLQANIISVDQ
+1417 WYSLQANIISVDQ
-1430 SIADETKNAVD
+1430 SIADESKNAVD

-1506 QESENYEKAI
+1506 QEGENYEKAI

-1542 DKSYQQTRTD
+1542 NKSYQQTQTD

-1558 ELADIRNKQLDK
+1558 ELADIRNKQLEQ

-1592 YDYQKSVAEKTKS
+1592 YDYQKSVAEKTKN

-1618 NNSEDAMAERQK
+1618 NNSEEAMAERQK

-1736 LDKTVEAV
+1736 LDKIVEAV
-1744 IKDSKEDD
+1744 IKDSKKDV